1 MIQCHASFMCP
12 VLVRPVPV
20 MPVRVPSV
28 TPAYENP
35 PFNHTYPCEP
45 FKSPCKPLHPYELI
59 INPCMSL

>member
-1 MIQCHASFMCP
+1 MIQCHALFIVP
-12 VLVRPVPV
+12 VLVRPVLV

-45 FKSPCKPLHPYELI
+45 LRASVSRYAP
-59 INPCMSL
+59 MSL